1 MKKVYSIKHN
11 DDIDIAYWMPK
22 TADNYDTRTTIS
34 LKPDNRLD
42 KDSVTFPT
50 IPMAAIEV
58 EVESP
63 LTDDLRG
70 MESFFNRLLT
80 VDSD

>member
-1 MKKVYSIKHN
+1 MYSIKHN

-22 TADNYDTRTTIS
+22 TADSYDTRTTIS

-42 KDSVTFPT
+42 MERRYPT
-50 IPMAAIEV
+50 IPMAAIEI

-63 LTDDLRG
+63 LTDDSRG
-70 MESFFNRLLT
+70 MDGFFNRLLT